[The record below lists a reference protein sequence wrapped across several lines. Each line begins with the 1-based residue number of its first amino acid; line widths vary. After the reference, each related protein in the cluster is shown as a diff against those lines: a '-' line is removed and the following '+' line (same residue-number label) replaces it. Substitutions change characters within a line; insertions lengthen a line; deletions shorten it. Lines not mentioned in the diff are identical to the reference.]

1 LKVNALRFGFIQNPF
16 ALTMLTFTGTMENQ
30 AQPDDPTPAGFFR
43 LEEIQALQT
52 FEKQQLAAVNYFIW
66 HNQPKAGEM
75 PHRFLYALE
84 LAFDS
89 GNSLLLSSGEDSEA
103 VQILKAENLLETAEK
118 LQRLHGKKII
128 QRIPAS
134 VQPLWRQVVE
144 KNLENILLSRNE
156 AGLYLNDS
164 ILLDFGEHRIL
175 IRLAEKEGL
184 LAGAF

>member
-1 LKVNALRFGFIQNPF
+1 
-16 ALTMLTFTGTMENQ
+16 MENQ
-30 AQPDDPTPAGFFR
+30 PRPDDPTPAGYFK

-52 FEKQQLAAVNYFIW
+52 FEKQQLAAVNYYIW
-66 HNQPKAGEM
+66 HDQSEAGAM

-84 LAFDS
+84 LVFDS

-103 VQILKAENLLETAEK
+103 VRIIKAENLLETAEK

-128 QRIPAS
+128 QRIPAGI
-134 VQPLWRQVVE
+134 QPLWRQVVE
-144 KNLENILLSRNE
+144 KNLENILLSRNDE
-156 AGLYLNDS
+156 GLYLNDS

-175 IRLAEKEGL
+175 VRLAEREGL